1 MYMKKW
7 KSLSHVWLWDSS
19 VYIVYEILRA
29 RILAW
34 VAIHFF
40 WGSSQP
46 RDWICVS
53 CIAGGL
59 FIVWA
64 TGKTCVCVCVCV
76 CVYTHMLSCF
86 TCVWVCD
93 SMVYSPPGSRQKH
106 WSALPG
112 SPPGD
117 LPNPGIERLLHW
129 QADSLLLVQPGKPIY
144 IHLVWV
150 PCTLEATGD
159 PSPVSQAAFPWDVTC
174 LSSLTAEVAA

>member
-1 MYMKKW
+1 MGSCSFLLGIFPTHGLNLRLLHCRW
-7 KSLSHVWLWDSS
+7 TLHCLSHREDV
-19 VYIVYEILRA
+19 
-29 RILAW
+29 
-34 VAIHFF
+34 
-40 WGSSQP
+40 
-46 RDWICVS
+46 
-53 CIAGGL
+53 
-59 FIVWA
+59 
-64 TGKTCVCVCVCV
+64 CVCVCVCV

-86 TCVWVCD
+86 TCVCLCD
-93 SMVYSPPGSRQKH
+93 STVYSPPGSRQKH

-144 IHLVWV
+144 IHLLGV

-174 LSSLTAEVAA
+174 LSPLTAEVAA